1 MALPGLSGDWTVV
14 PRSHGSR
21 VPVPFWVVG
30 FANKRGT
37 TTQRLKPT
45 CTAVRNYFSL
55 KPQNGDMV
63 GFFGSHWIPVAHPL
77 PAHLACVGRAVLK
90 IPIYTWC
97 GHEMP
102 RMNKG
107 ILGFRK
113 LDLYFC
119 CPFDHVFGGRLF
131 WTRDRWPMA
140 QFLKKTSGARRIF
153 WKQARIAIDSI
164 DRQNLKPLKCV
175 WSAKTDDKVC
185 WF

>member
-1 MALPGLSGDWTVV
+1 MPLPGLGGDWTVV

-45 CTAVRNYFSL
+45 CTAKNYFSL
-55 KPQNGDMV
+55 NPWHGDMV
-63 GFFGSHWIPVAHPL
+63 DFFGSHWIPVADPL
-77 PAHLACVGRAVLK
+77 RSPRLRRSCSAVFF
-90 IPIYTWC
+90 PIYTWC

-113 LDLYFC
+113 LDVYFC

-140 QFLKKTSGARRIF
+140 QFLKKPSSARRIF
-153 WKQARIAIDSI
+153 WKQARIAMHSI